1 MAKNYSKAKQH
12 PEVELL
18 LFETSLLLLDCMA
31 ISYWEKNI
39 TSHSKKCEGK
49 TSISVLITRLYMIH
63 CGGNENI
70 KKSKISHTLDMNRP
84 DLDIDINM
92 SR

>member
-1 MAKNYSKAKQH
+1 
-12 PEVELL
+12 
-18 LFETSLLLLDCMA
+18 
-31 ISYWEKNI
+31 
-39 TSHSKKCEGK
+39 
-49 TSISVLITRLYMIH
+49 MIH

-70 KKSKISHTLDMNRP
+70 KKSKISRTLDMNRP